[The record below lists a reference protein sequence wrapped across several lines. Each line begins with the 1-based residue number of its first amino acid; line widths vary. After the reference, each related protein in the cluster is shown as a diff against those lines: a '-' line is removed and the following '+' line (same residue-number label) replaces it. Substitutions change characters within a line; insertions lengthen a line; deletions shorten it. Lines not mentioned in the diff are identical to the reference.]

1 MQQKIIEY
9 KIVMDKSPADL
20 TKQIN
25 ELIKEGWIPTGGVF
39 ITQSPPKKEGDFIVV
54 ETHSHQ
60 AMVKLQ
66 VY

>member
-25 ELIKEGWIPTGGVF
+25 ELIKDGWIPTGGVF
-39 ITQSPPKKEGDFIVV
+39 ITQGQPMRKGDFTVV

-66 VY
+66 TY